1 MVNSR
6 SYEYTKG
13 VDNYIDKSS
22 GKEKFG
28 YINQDISVKYAYIP
42 NMKSIFQISFEPNI
56 SGDIVKYS
64 KMVCMECWDIKTIL
78 LVILMKIFIRLILL

>member
-6 SYEYTKG
+6 SYEYTEG

-56 SGDIVKYS
+56 LWEHS
-64 KMVCMECWDIKTIL
+64 KSIQNGVYGVLGHKDGI
-78 LVILMKIFIRLILL
+78 IRNSHDNIYV